1 MAMSNRGL
9 HPSVRV
15 RSKSLPNTAFGMF
28 IFLDGSALP
37 GDPATWFNF
46 WMSLVAI
53 LLLLVS
59 IGLYLVLRKKQRDLT
74 LAATKNEALEN
85 RLIYLEHAEEVTQ
98 RTKKRF
104 LSNLSHEIR
113 TPLNGIIGLTYQLKK
128 ERLSDDQRKLLN
140 DIELLTQHQFAL
152 VSDVLDYTQLET
164 GALTLHLTNFHL
176 INELNSILNFY
187 RNKCIEKGIV
197 FSSHFDA
204 RLPLFFIGDANR
216 IRQVVNS
223 LLSNALKFTQ
233 KGRVEFYCRLESS
246 RTDSYELRFE
256 FSDTG
261 KGIEEEQKVMIGE
274 CFHQANSSNSREA
287 GGIGIGLSLSK
298 SLVKTMGGTLDFV
311 SVAGV
316 GSTFW
321 FNLSLQKGIEPDL
334 NNQNFFNKILL
345 VEDNLIN
352 QRVSMFSLK
361 QQGFNVEVAENGEIA
376 VEKFKNNTYD
386 LILMDIQMPVMDGIE
401 ATKIIREIEKSRG
414 LAQAV
419 TIIAITANAL
429 GEERKSC
436 IEAGIDGFLTKP
448 FNLDKLPQVL
458 SHIKETI
465 RL

>member
-1 MAMSNRGL
+1 MSNRVL
-9 HPSVRV
+9 LVTSVR
-15 RSKSLPNTAFGMF
+15 SQLQSLPKAAFGLF
-28 IFLDGSALP
+28 VFLDGSTFRGITLF
-37 GDPATWFNF
+37 TSIEF
-46 WMSLVAI
+46 WTSLLSFLFLLVAI
-53 LLLLVS
+53 
-59 IGLYLVLRKKQRDLT
+59 GLYFLLRKKQRELT
-74 LAATKNEALEN
+74 VTAAQNKALEQ
-85 RLIYLEHAEEVTQ
+85 RLIFLEQAEQAAQ

-128 ERLSDDQRKLLN
+128 ERLTDEQRMLLH

-164 GALTLHLTNFHL
+164 GGLTLHLTNFHL
-176 INELNSILNFY
+176 GNELSPILCFY

-197 FSSHFDA
+197 FSSHIDG
-204 RLPLFFIGDANR
+204 RLPLFFLGDANR

-223 LLSNALKFTQ
+223 MLSNALKFTQ
-233 KGRVEFYCRLESS
+233 KGRIEFYCRLVNNRS
-246 RTDSYELRFE
+246 DSFELRFE

-261 KGIEEEQKVMIGE
+261 KGIEEEQKAMIGE

-311 SVAGV
+311 SEAGV
-316 GSTFW
+316 GSMFW
-321 FNLSLQKGIEPDL
+321 FNICLQKGTEPVL

-361 QQGFNVEVAENGEIA
+361 QQGFSVEVADNGKIA
-376 VEKFKNNTYD
+376 VEKFINNTYD

-401 ATKIIREIEKSRG
+401 ATKIIREIEKTRG
-414 LAQAV
+414 LAQPV

-429 GEERKSC
+429 GEERNSC
-436 IEAGIDGFLTKP
+436 IEVGIDGFLTKP

-458 SHIKETI
+458 SHIKETV
-465 RL
+465 RP